1 MIAIK
6 DAAKQRIL
14 ILDGAMG
21 TMIQSYG
28 ISGVCNDFLSVEKP
42 EIIKEIHRKYILAG
56 ADIIETN
63 SFNSNAISL
72 EEYNLA
78 DRAYEICKIAAE
90 NARAVA
96 NEFPDREIWVA
107 GGIGPTNKSL
117 SLSPDVENPAARAI
131 DWDTLANAYREQVC
145 GLIDGGVDLLLTE
158 TNFDSLNA
166 KCALCTINQVMRE
179 KGVNIPVMLSVTLTE
194 SGRTLS
200 GQTLEALMAS
210 VSGFE
215 LFAVG
220 LNCGFGAEKMI
231 PYINRLAEISPYP
244 IISYPN
250 AGLPDEMGEYTETPE
265 TMAEH
270 LKPVLENGRVNIIG
284 GCCGTTPAHI
294 KAIAEY
300 AKNCKPFVPNEK
312 SGELI
317 LSGLDS
323 LEISSARNF
332 VNVGER
338 CNVAGSRKF
347 LRLINEKNYTEALTI
362 ARKQVEDGAQ
372 IIDIN
377 MDDAMLDAPGEICH
391 FINLLASD
399 PDIAKV
405 PVMIDSSDWNVITAA
420 LPLLQGKGIVNS
432 ISLKEGEEK
441 FIEHAAYIKN
451 MGAAVVVMAF
461 DENGQATTFDRKT
474 EICGRAYKILTEKVG
489 MNGYDIIFDPNVLAV
504 ATGMEEH
511 FNYAKDFINTVEW
524 IKMNL
529 PGAKVSGGI
538 SNLSFSF
545 RGNNFVREAMHSV
558 FLFHAIRKGMDMA
571 IVNAAKIVPYDEIP
585 NTLKFAIEQ
594 VYFAPSHEAVNKL
607 IEIAAQF
614 GEKDAAVKSGTE
626 SEKKE
631 NLTPF
636 EKLSNALLKG
646 RDEDLPELLELN
658 LKEIGSALGVIDGPL
673 MNGMNRVGTLFGEGK
688 LFLPQVVKSA
698 RVMKEA
704 VQWLNPHIEKERSNS
719 SSGSK
724 KVVIAT
730 VKGDVHDIGK
740 NIVAVIMR
748 CNGFEVTDLGTMV
761 PAETIIVTAVKE
773 KADIVALSGLI
784 TPSLHEMCTVAKLMQ
799 ERGLK
804 MPLMIGGATTSEL
817 HTAVKIAP
825 CYDAPVIYTRDAAM
839 MPIEAKAVLDNY
851 DSYFE
856 NLKARQNR
864 LRTRNGETATAVPL
878 AEARKHALKLDWR
891 NYTPA
896 KPNIDGTA
904 VYHIGFNDIYSLIN
918 WRQFFIAWKFDASLA
933 EIANIKGCD
942 CNKASWLAHQN
953 PAEISKSAEAMQ
965 LFKEANRAIG
975 RLEEIAENGLTAKIS
990 FHKARSV
997 KDDIIIDGKK
1007 AIPVLRQQNNMFETL
1022 ALSDFIS
1029 PVDDYIAF
1037 FAVTVGEDIN
1047 NFIQYTKKNDEYM
1060 GLLYQSVADRLVEA
1074 AAEYFHHKVASGIWG
1089 YTTAGNFYGIRP
1101 AVGYPSLPDQS
1112 VIFDINEIMPLENIG
1127 ISITENGAMYPQA
1140 SICGMMIS
1148 HPKSR
1153 YFILG
1158 NIGED
1163 AKADYATRRGIS
1175 TNELKKWI
1183 R

>member
-1 MIAIK
+1 MTALK
-6 DAAKQRIL
+6 DAIKQRIL

-28 ISGVCNDFLSVEKP
+28 ISGVCNDYLSVEKP

-63 SFNSNAISL
+63 SFNANAISL
-72 EEYNLA
+72 EEYHLS
-78 DRAYEICKIAAE
+78 DRAYEICKTAAQ

-96 NEFPDREIWVA
+96 AEFPDRTIRVA

-117 SLSPDVENPAARAI
+117 SLSPDVENPAARAV
-131 DWDTLANAYREQVC
+131 DWDTLSKAYYDQVS
-145 GLIDGGVDLLLTE
+145 GLIDGGADILLTE

-166 KCALCTINQVMRE
+166 KCALYTINRVMRD
-179 KGVNIPVMLSVTLTE
+179 KGVKLPVILSVTLTE

-200 GQTLEALMAS
+200 GQTLEALLAS
-210 VSGFE
+210 VSGFD

-220 LNCGFGAEKMI
+220 LNCGFGAENMI

-244 IISYPN
+244 VITYPN

-265 TMAEH
+265 TMVQH
-270 LKPVLENGRVNIIG
+270 LKPVLENKRVNIIG

-294 KAIAEY
+294 KAIADF
-300 AKNCKPFVPNEK
+300 AKNCKPFVPNPKRE
-312 SGELI
+312 ELV
-317 LSGLDS
+317 LSGLEPVD
-323 LEISSARNF
+323 ISSARNF

-377 MDDAMLDAPGEICH
+377 MDDAMLDAPAEIRH

-399 PDIAKV
+399 PDIARV
-405 PVMIDSSDWNVITAA
+405 PVMIDSSDWNVITTA

-441 FIEHAAYIKN
+441 FIEHATYIKE

-511 FNYAKDFINTVEW
+511 FNYAKDFIDTVEW
-524 IKMNL
+524 IKNNL

-558 FLFHAIRKGMDMA
+558 FLYHAIRKGMDMA

-594 VYFAPSHEAVNKL
+594 VYFAPSHDAVNRL

-614 GEKDAAVKSGTE
+614 GAKDAELKNNSAAVAET
-626 SEKKE
+626 

-636 EKLSNALLKG
+636 DKLSNALLKG
-646 RDEDLPELLELN
+646 RDEDLPELLEQN

-673 MNGMNRVGTLFGEGK
+673 MNGMNRVGTLFGEGQ

-704 VQWLNPHIEKERSNS
+704 VKWLNPYIEKERSNTAS
-719 SSGSK
+719 ESK

-748 CNGFEVTDLGTMV
+748 CNGFEVIDLGTMV
-761 PAETIIVTAVKE
+761 PAETIIDTAVKE

-784 TPSLHEMCTVAKLMQ
+784 TPSLHEMCTVAKLMK

-804 MPLMIGGATTSEL
+804 MPLMVGGATTSDL

-825 CYDAPVIYTRDAAM
+825 CYDAPVIHTRDAAM
-839 MPIEAKAVLDNY
+839 MPIEAKAVLEHY

-856 NLKARQNR
+856 NLKARQEK
-864 LRTRNGETATAVPL
+864 LRIRNGETATAVPL
-878 AEARKHALKLDWR
+878 AEARKHALKLDWK
-891 NYTPA
+891 NYIPA
-896 KPNIDGTA
+896 KPKTDGVA
-904 VYHIGFNDIYSLIN
+904 VCHIGFNDIYSLIN
-918 WRQFFIAWKFDASLA
+918 WRQFFIAWKFDASFA

-942 CNKASWLAHQN
+942 CNKASWLAHKKQS
-953 PAEISKSAEAMQ
+953 EISKSAEAMQ
-965 LFKEANRAIG
+965 LYKEANRAIW
-975 RLEEIAENGLTAKIS
+975 RLEEIAENGLSAKIS
-990 FHKARSV
+990 FHKAKSV
-997 KDDIIIDGKK
+997 KDNIVVDGKYS
-1007 AIPVLRQQNNMFETL
+1007 IPMLRQQNNMFETL

-1029 PVDDYIAF
+1029 PDEDYIAF

-1047 NFIQYTKKNDEYM
+1047 NFIQYTKKNDEYT

-1074 AAEYFHHKVASGIWG
+1074 AAEYFHRKVASEIWG
-1089 YTTAGNFYGIRP
+1089 YTAEDNFYGIRP

-1112 VIFDINEIMPLENIG
+1112 VIFNVNEIMPLEDLG
-1127 ISITENGAMYPQA
+1127 ISITENGAMYPPA

-1153 YFILG
+1153 YFVLG

-1163 AKADYATRRGIS
+1163 AKADYAARRGIS
-1175 TNELKKWI
+1175 AEELKKWI

>member
-1 MIAIK
+1 MTAIK

-28 ISGVCNDFLSVEKP
+28 ISNVCNDFLSVEKP
-42 EIIKEIHRKYILAG
+42 EIIKEIHRKYIQAG

-72 EEYNLA
+72 EEYNLS
-78 DRAYEICKIAAE
+78 DRAYEICKTAATIA
-90 NARAVA
+90 RKVA
-96 NEFPDREIWVA
+96 DEFPERKIWVA

-117 SLSPDVENPAARAI
+117 SLSPDVEDPAARAI
-131 DWDTLANAYREQVC
+131 DWDTLSKAYYEQVS

-166 KCALCTINQVMRE
+166 KCALYTISQVMRE
-179 KGVNIPVMLSVTLTE
+179 KGVKLPVMLSVTLTE

-200 GQTLEALMAS
+200 GQTLEALLAS
-210 VSGFE
+210 VSGFD

-244 IISYPN
+244 IVTYPN

-265 TMAEH
+265 TMVEH
-270 LKPVLENGRVNIIG
+270 LKPVLDNSRANIIG

-300 AKNCKPFVPNEK
+300 AKVCKPFVPNEK
-312 SGELI
+312 SNELV
-317 LSGLDS
+317 LSGLEPV
-323 LEISSARNF
+323 EISSARNF

-377 MDDAMLDAPGEICH
+377 MDDAMLDAPAEIRH

-399 PDIAKV
+399 PDIARV

-441 FIEHAAYIKN
+441 FIEHATYIKE

-461 DENGQATTFDRKT
+461 DENGQAVTFGRKT

-511 FNYAKDFINTVEW
+511 FDYAKDFINTVEW
-524 IKMNL
+524 IKENL

-585 NTLKFAIEQ
+585 NSLKFAIEQ
-594 VYFAPSHEAVNKL
+594 VYFAPSHEAVNRL

-614 GEKDAAVKSGTE
+614 GAKADEIKASTAVKE
-626 SEKKE
+626 E

-636 EKLSNALLKG
+636 DKLSNALQKG
-646 RDEDLPELLELN
+646 RDEDLPNLLEQN

-704 VQWLNPHIEKERSNS
+704 VQWLNPYIEKERSNS
-719 SSGSK
+719 TSESK

-748 CNGFEVTDLGTMV
+748 CNGFEVIDLGTMV
-761 PAETIIVTAVKE
+761 PAETIIDTAIKE
-773 KADIVALSGLI
+773 NADIVALSGLI

-804 MPLMIGGATTSEL
+804 MPLMVGGATTSDL

-825 CYDAPVIYTRDAAM
+825 CYEGPVIHTRDAAM
-839 MPIEAKAVLDNY
+839 MPIEAKAVLENHDT
-851 DSYFE
+851 YFA
-856 NLKARQNR
+856 NLKARQEK
-864 LRTRNGETATAVPL
+864 LRNRNGEAPTVVPL
-878 AEARKHALKLDWR
+878 AEARKHALKLDWK

-896 KPNIDGTA
+896 KPKVEGTT
-904 VYHIGFNDIYSLIN
+904 VYRIGFNDIYSLIN
-918 WRQFFIAWKFDASLA
+918 WRQFFIAWKFDASFA

-942 CNKASWLAHQN
+942 CNKASWLACKK
-953 PAEISKSAEAMQ
+953 PAEISKAAEAMQ

-975 RLEEIAENGLTAKIS
+975 LLEEIAEEGLTAKIS
-990 FHKARSV
+990 FHKAQSL
-997 KDDIIIDGKK
+997 KDSIVVDGEHV
-1007 AIPVLRQQNNMFETL
+1007 IPVLRQQNNMFETL

-1029 PVDDYIAF
+1029 PESDYMAF

-1060 GLLYQSVADRLVEA
+1060 GLLYQSIADRLVEA
-1074 AAEYFHHKVASGIWG
+1074 AAEYFHRKVASEIWG
-1089 YTTAGNFYGIRP
+1089 YTTADNFYGIRP

-1112 VIFDINEIMPLENIG
+1112 VIFDVNKIMPLEDIG
-1127 ISITENGAMYPQA
+1127 ISITENGAMYPPA
-1140 SICGMMIS
+1140 SICGMMIA

-1158 NIGED
+1158 NIGDD
-1163 AKADYATRRGIS
+1163 AKADYAARRGIS
-1175 TNELKKWI
+1175 VDELKKWI